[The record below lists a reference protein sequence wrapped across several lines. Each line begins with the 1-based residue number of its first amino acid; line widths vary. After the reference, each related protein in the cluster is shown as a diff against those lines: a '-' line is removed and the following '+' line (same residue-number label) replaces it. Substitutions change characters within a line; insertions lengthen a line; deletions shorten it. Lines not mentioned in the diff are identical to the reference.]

1 MSYHEYGNTHRH
13 YNGHRLQKGWS
24 LAEILEMQRITEDKA
39 NDLADS
45 LVARMGKEKYRDWL
59 FSVVPEQVTDIQFIE
74 LALQAH
80 KDLDCTELFQEIS
93 ELRQF

>member
-13 YNGHRLQKGWS
+13 YNGHRLLQPTR
-24 LAEILEMQRITEDKA
+24 AEVIEQRIAVKDRAHAVLIELLD
-39 NDLADS
+39 
-45 LVARMGKEKYRDWL
+45 RMGNEKYMEWVDAVIDEKDDW
-59 FSVVPEQVTDIQFIE
+59 SQITEK
-74 LALQAH
+74 ALQAH